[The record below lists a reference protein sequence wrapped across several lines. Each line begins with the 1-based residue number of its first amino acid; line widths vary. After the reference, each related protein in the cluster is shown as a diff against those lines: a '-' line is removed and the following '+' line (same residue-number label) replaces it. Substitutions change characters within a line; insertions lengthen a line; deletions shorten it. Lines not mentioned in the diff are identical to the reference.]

1 MSATVQTRV
10 VDIDRLI
17 PRVVKKDVKLLLPW
31 VYNQVNVARGAH
43 LFDWPDEDH
52 EFRFLFEEFFTYQT
66 ALTHKAHSSIGPT
79 TSKGE
84 IVLPRMNWKVT
95 GRESHRHLI
104 SSQGFILRILMQ
116 MVYRKLKRV
125 MEQEQT
131 QGLEIRSPNS
141 MSSSKYV
148 IGRQMYASRPV
159 GQVTVGPRDNSLPI
173 ISYTG
178 WFEEQTWEEFVG
190 EVLSVMLGQLAKT
203 LTVHKHSQ
211 GLQDQEVFV
220 VGFHGPQIYI
230 ARGYFPPDEISRVH
244 SKGISGNEFFELEF
258 TRGYNPCERD
268 DWLEAMRALTRLFR
282 YLLSGNSKVG
292 AMQVYLSKS
301 ATTAEGS

>member
-1 MSATVQTRV
+1 
-10 VDIDRLI
+10 
-17 PRVVKKDVKLLLPW
+17 
-31 VYNQVNVARGAH
+31 
-43 LFDWPDEDH
+43 
-52 EFRFLFEEFFTYQT
+52 
-66 ALTHKAHSSIGPT
+66 
-79 TSKGE
+79 
-84 IVLPRMNWKVT
+84 
-95 GRESHRHLI
+95 
-104 SSQGFILRILMQ
+104 
-116 MVYRKLKRV
+116 
-125 MEQEQT
+125 
-131 QGLEIRSPNS
+131 
-141 MSSSKYV
+141 
-148 IGRQMYASRPV
+148 
-159 GQVTVGPRDNSLPI
+159 
-173 ISYTG
+173 
-178 WFEEQTWEEFVG
+178 
-190 EVLSVMLGQLAKT
+190 MLGQLAKT